1 MEALLRKFEKVNG
14 QWVKIQSEKVT
25 FVCVTGSKSA
35 KIIDKNGKQHTVR
48 RSSLT
53 GLPPHILWPE
63 VQHTGKCAKPDTES
77 WKRACY
83 FD

>member
-25 FVCVTGSKSA
+25 FVCVTSPLSA

-53 GLPPHILWPE
+53 GLPSHILYPDIPII
-63 VQHTGKCAKPDTES
+63 GKSEPDTES

-83 FD
+83 YD